1 MRSGYLRFGVGYGL
15 VLGNSQGRQVSIND
29 QGSLEN
35 QFKTKNQILNFYPDI
50 QE

>member
-29 QGSLEN
+29 QGGLGN
-35 QFKTKNQILNFYPDI
+35 PFQTKN
-50 QE
+50 